1 MSQSKT
7 RNVPGRWIP
16 AVLAALAVA
25 VSCAPPPSSRF
36 SAYPVYA
43 AVLESFVSG
52 RDTLPLPKVYVRVST
67 VDLVAEARGG
77 LDVRRYARELKVPLS
92 VFRDF
97 NVANVIPGQLA
108 DSIRAPLPIDF
119 YPPRQGLR
127 EDEDIRHVL
136 KVGAWKRAPTSSA

>member
-16 AVLAALAVA
+16 AVLAAL
-25 VSCAPPPSSRF
+25 SRF

-97 NVANVIPGQLA
+97 NVANV
-108 DSIRAPLPIDF
+108 
-119 YPPRQGLR
+119 
-127 EDEDIRHVL
+127 
-136 KVGAWKRAPTSSA
+136 